1 MPFPGRK
8 EMENMDMVV
17 LHLHLPS
24 WPSWP
29 SRPSQAHLGDV
40 WRQVGSAAVLAS
52 KYGHPAIWLYPMQQ
66 LGKQFWC
73 PMKRAILLAATST
86 HPLVTIISYLSWNS
100 IYSVSVWPFNF
111 QRTSL
116 HYIMST
122 RVSRYL
128 QVPTSFARTRPLH
141 FYCPTTLSSQFVT
154 IDIRKTIRYLTQLIK
169 PKTRIWE

>member
-1 MPFPGRK
+1 MLAFMPFPGRK

-17 LHLHLPS
+17 LHLHL
-24 WPSWP
+24 PSWP

-122 RVSRYL
+122 PCKQISPSTKIVCTDS
-128 QVPTSFARTRPLH
+128 TSTFLLSND
-141 FYCPTTLSSQFVT
+141 TLKS
-154 IDIRKTIRYLTQLIK
+154 ICHNRH
-169 PKTRIWE
+169 